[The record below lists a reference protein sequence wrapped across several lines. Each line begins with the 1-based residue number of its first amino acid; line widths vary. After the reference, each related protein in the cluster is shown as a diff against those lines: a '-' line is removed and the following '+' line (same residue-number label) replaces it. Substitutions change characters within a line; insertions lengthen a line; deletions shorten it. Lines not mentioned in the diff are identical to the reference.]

1 MFGTIGATIV
11 LGWVGDALWA
21 SLVDRSPLA
30 LIALNSKPRYLLL
43 TVNELEPWV
52 YYPFATFRLLCHQ
65 AARVAGGR
73 LVRPPAM
80 HWAEQRS
87 ERGGRVVRWMER
99 HFGRFGG
106 LIIFITSNNVV
117 CLLAGSSGFP
127 LGWFMVLAVVGTL
140 LRLYL
145 IDLLGEAFTRPID
158 QFIGWVGDHRL
169 PIVALSITIVV
180 VGVWWERRSG
190 GSQLDEFA
198 ELEAAMEDGTW
209 EDAPDA
215 DGGDRG

>member
-1 MFGTIGATIV
+1 MA
-11 LGWVGDALWA
+11 GWVALWA

-52 YYPFATFRLLCHQ
+52 YYPFATFRLL
-65 AARVAGGR
+65 ATKP
-73 LVRPPAM
+73 LVWLVGAWYGPRAM
-80 HWAEQRS
+80 RWAEQRS
-87 ERGGRVVRWMER
+87 ERGGRVVWWMER

-158 QFIGWVGDHRL
+158 QFIGWVE
-169 PIVALSITIVV
+169 TIACPSWRSASPS
-180 VGVWWERRSG
+180 WWWACG
-190 GSQLDEFA
+190 GS
-198 ELEAAMEDGTW
+198 AAAADRSSTSSPSSKRRWKM
-209 EDAPDA
+209 AP
-215 DGGDRG
+215 GRTLPMPTEGIEGDRRG